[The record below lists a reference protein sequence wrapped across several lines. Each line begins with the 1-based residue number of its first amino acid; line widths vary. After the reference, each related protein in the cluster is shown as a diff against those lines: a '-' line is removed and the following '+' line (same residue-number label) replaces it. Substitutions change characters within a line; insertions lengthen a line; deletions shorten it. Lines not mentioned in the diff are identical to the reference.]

1 MKAGGLLPSRLLAAS
16 VPFMRIDGEI
26 EDSALVVLAENL
38 HVEKVSRLLAAERTG
53 KMMTV
58 LDVVHERLL

>member
-1 MKAGGLLPSRLLAAS
+1 MKAGGLLLSRFLAAS
-16 VPFMRIDGEI
+16 VPFMRVDGEI

-38 HVEKVSRLLAAERTG
+38 DVEKVSGLLAAERTG
-53 KMMTV
+53 KVMTV